1 MDSKTITL
9 KELKFYIESFRKCTL
24 KISLSIM
31 LCIISPSV
39 LIVLSGV
46 SESTH
51 IVSDKFS
58 NIIGVIFIIF
68 MLALSIILSLKAVL
82 EINRNDFYKI
92 NENVKYTFENGVNEY
107 ISELKQQHK
116 KKFSSKIIICIALC
130 VIFAVPIVITGMFYE
145 NIAIYECIA
154 SSVFLIVFAVQVAHF
169 IYFQINFSCYEKLS
183 Q

>member
-92 NENVKYTFENGVNEY
+92 NENVKYTFEN
-107 ISELKQQHK
+107 
-116 KKFSSKIIICIALC
+116 
-130 VIFAVPIVITGMFYE
+130 
-145 NIAIYECIA
+145 
-154 SSVFLIVFAVQVAHF
+154 
-169 IYFQINFSCYEKLS
+169 
-183 Q
+183 